1 MGRDILAAGLLGAA
15 MVILITILFPRLERV
30 LTWPRHYARAR
41 GYEFEFARHT
51 AAALRAEL
59 DALEPGA
66 IIPRADVAGE
76 PPWKPAEPVDFDP
89 GRYGLP
95 VPEWADPYADRYTG
109 YGGNSGSN
117 GSDYGRGAEPGVWPT
132 PAGNGT
138 GDGGRTSAIT
148 GDDLGPLADT
158 WARLE
163 QAWADGT
170 AAPSVILE
178 GTAAASSPESGR
190 QGPAALLSGLVASD
204 DQPPAPGSDPNPG
217 PGGDAGMVPSGAAPS
232 GPAWAPTRLGT
243 LFDAVLAAEA
253 SAYIQDQNRD
263 VTEYLERL
271 LGVTW

>member
-51 AAALRAEL
+51 AAALRADL

-66 IIPRADVAGE
+66 IIPRAAVAGE

-95 VPEWADPYADRYTG
+95 VPEWADPYADRYSG

-132 PAGNGT
+132 LAGNGT

-178 GTAAASSPESGR
+178 GTAAASSPE
-190 QGPAALLSGLVASD
+190 
-204 DQPPAPGSDPNPG
+204 SDPNPG